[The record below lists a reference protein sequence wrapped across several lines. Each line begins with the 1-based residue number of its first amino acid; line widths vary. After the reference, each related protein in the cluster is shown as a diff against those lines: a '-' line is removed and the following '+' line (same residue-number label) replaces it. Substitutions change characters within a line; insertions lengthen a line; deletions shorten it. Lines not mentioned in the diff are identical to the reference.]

1 MQDNEFA
8 RIGMR
13 LKNDGLIV
21 ANFGNMSAR
30 TEDGFFIT
38 STGSYLD
45 CPGRAVMVPFEGP
58 VPANASSEYRA
69 HREVY
74 RATRHSALV
83 HAHPPHVVAAS
94 LVMNEIIPLDCEG
107 LMFCPVISVVEG
119 KPGSDEIGR
128 NVAEALR
135 LANVVVVKGH
145 GTFAA
150 GRGLDEAYIL
160 TSLVE
165 HSCRILWLLGAL
177 HQHQNPADPP
187 SPASLIS

>member
-13 LKNDGLIV
+13 LRNV
-21 ANFGNMSAR
+21 GNMSAR

-45 CPGRAVMVPFEGP
+45 CPGRAVMVPFDGP

-107 LMFCPVISVVEG
+107 GMFCPIISVVEG

-177 HQHQNPADPP
+177 HQHKNPADPTP
-187 SPASLIS
+187 QGV

>member
-8 RIGMR
+8 RIGTR
-13 LKNDGLIV
+13 LRNEGLVI
-21 ANFGNMSAR
+21 ANFGNMSVRA
-30 TEDGFFIT
+30 EEGFYIT

-45 CPGRAVMVPFEGP
+45 CPGSAVFVPFEGSIP
-58 VPANASSEYRA
+58 EDASSEYRA

-74 RATRHSALV
+74 RATRHAALV
-83 HAHPPHVVAAS
+83 HAHPPHAVAAS
-94 LVMNEIIPLDCEG
+94 LVMDEIIPLNCEG
-107 LMFCPVISVVEG
+107 MMFCPVISVVEG

-135 LANVVVVKGH
+135 LANVVIVKGH

-177 HQHQNPADPP
+177 HRPTHEP
-187 SPASLIS
+187 SHPTGD

>member
-13 LKNDGLIV
+13 LRNDGLIV

-58 VPANASSEYRA
+58 VPENASSEYRA

-107 LMFCPVISVVEG
+107 GMFCPVISVVEG

-135 LANVVVVKGH
+135 LANIVVVKGH

-165 HSCRILWLLGAL
+165 HSCRILWLLGTL
-177 HQHQNPADPP
+177 HPHQNAPDIP
-187 SPASLIS
+187 SPGV

>member
-1 MQDNEFA
+1 MHESEFA
-8 RIGMR
+8 RIGAR
-13 LKNDGLIV
+13 LRSEGLV
-21 ANFGNMSAR
+21 NANFGNISVR
-30 TEDGFFIT
+30 DVSGFFIT
-38 STGSYLD
+38 SAGAYLD
-45 CPGRAVMVPFEGP
+45 CPGKVVQVPFEGP
-58 VPANASSEYRA
+58 VPADASSEYRA

-83 HAHPPHVVAAS
+83 HAHPPHAVAAS
-94 LVMNEIIPLDCEG
+94 LVTDEVVPRDSEG
-107 LMFCPVISVVEG
+107 VMFCPVISVVEG

-135 LANVVVVKGH
+135 LANIVLVKGH

-165 HSCRILWLLGAL
+165 HSCRVLWQLGAF
-177 HQHQNPADPP
+177 HQPRPESSPP
-187 SPASLIS
+187 PGD

>member
-1 MQDNEFA
+1 MQENEFA
-8 RIGMR
+8 RIGTR
-13 LKNDGLIV
+13 LRNEGLVV
-21 ANFGNMSAR
+21 ANFGNMSTRAG
-30 TEDGFFIT
+30 DGFLIT

-45 CPGRAVMVPFEGP
+45 CPGRPVMVPFEGP
-58 VPANASSEYRA
+58 VPAHASSEYRA

-74 RATRHSALV
+74 RVTRHNALV
-83 HAHPPHVVAAS
+83 HAHPAHAIAAS
-94 LVMNEIIPLDCEG
+94 LVMNEIVPLDREG
-107 LMFCPVISVVEG
+107 VMFCPVISVVEG

-177 HQHQNPADPP
+177 HQHQNPAD
-187 SPASLIS
+187 STSQGV

>member
-8 RIGMR
+8 RIGTR
-13 LKNDGLIV
+13 LRNEGLVV

-30 TEDGFFIT
+30 SNDGFLIT

-45 CPGRAVMVPFEGP
+45 CPGKAVLVPLEGP
-58 VPANASSEYRA
+58 VPSNASSEYRA

-83 HAHPPHVVAAS
+83 HAHPPHAVAAS
-94 LVMNEIIPLDCEG
+94 LVMNEIMPMDREG
-107 LMFCPVISVVEG
+107 GMFCPVISVVEG

-150 GRGLDEAYIL
+150 GKGLDEAYIL

-177 HQHQNPADPP
+177 HQHQNPADSPP
-187 SPASLIS
+187 PGSLIS

>member
-8 RIGMR
+8 RIGTR
-13 LKNDGLIV
+13 LRTEGLVI
-21 ANFGNMSAR
+21 ANFGNMSVRA
-30 TEDGFFIT
+30 EEGFYVT

-45 CPGRAVMVPFEGP
+45 CPGSAVFVPFEGP
-58 VPANASSEYRA
+58 VPEDASSEYRA

-74 RATRHSALV
+74 RATRHGALV
-83 HAHPPHVVAAS
+83 HAHPPHAVAAS
-94 LVMNEIIPLDCEG
+94 LVMDEIVPLNCEG
-107 LMFCPVISVVEG
+107 MMFCPVISVVEG

-135 LANVVVVKGH
+135 LANVVIVKGH

-150 GRGLDEAYIL
+150 GKGLDEAYIL

-165 HSCRILWLLGAL
+165 HSCRILWLLGAF
-177 HQHQNPADPP
+177 HRPIHEPP
-187 SPASLIS
+187 HHTGD